1 MRNYVQ
7 PGNSLAI
14 AVPYAGGILSGQGV
28 LVGALFGVAA
38 VDGAQNAIIEA
49 ATQGVFDITK
59 EPALA
64 ITAGARV
71 FWDNTNRR
79 LTTTATGNFQVGIA
93 SLAALA
99 ADTTVRVVAQP
110 RAGARH
116 VSIDPK
122 ATRGY
127 RNRNPGNIEHV
138 PANKWQ
144 GLAEPPSDGRFCRF
158 TSHEFGIRA
167 LAALLVTYQDR
178 HKLRTPRAIIERWAP
193 QGGERHRGLYRGG
206 GAADRRRAG
215 RCDRPASARSPPP
228 AGRGD
233 HPP

>member
-79 LTTTATGNFQVGIA
+79 ITTTGNFQVGIA

-99 ADTTVRVVAQP
+99 ADTTVRVWL
-110 RAGARH
+110 
-116 VSIDPK
+116 
-122 ATRGY
+122 
-127 RNRNPGNIEHV
+127 NRV
-138 PANKWQ
+138 PAI
-144 GLAEPPSDGRFCRF
+144 G
-158 TSHEFGIRA
+158 T
-167 LAALLVTYQDR
+167 
-178 HKLRTPRAIIERWAP
+178 
-193 QGGERHRGLYRGG
+193 
-206 GAADRRRAG
+206 
-215 RCDRPASARSPPP
+215 
-228 AGRGD
+228 
-233 HPP
+233 